1 MIELCNISLGY
12 DNRLL
17 LRNAEA
23 RFAASTLTALVGRNG
38 TGKSTLIRAIIGS
51 EKPLSGE
58 ISICGTPL
66 TDLSAAELAQRL
78 AYVGTERIR
87 TANLTCRDVVAM
99 GRMPYT
105 NWFGTLRNADFEIV
119 DRALEAVEM
128 QQFAH
133 RDIATLSDG
142 EAQRIMIAKALA
154 QESRIILLDE
164 PSAFLDI
171 PTRFEVARLLMH
183 LAHDEGKC
191 ILFSTHDTDAAF
203 EVCDQFAAI
212 ESQQLTLIA
221 KEEAHE
227 KIAKLFG
234 IAAK

>member
-1 MIELCNISLGY
+1 MIHLCNISLGY
-12 DNRLL
+12 DNRQL

-23 RFAASTLTALVGRNG
+23 HFAAATLTALVGRNG

-58 ISICGTPL
+58 ILIGGTL
-66 TDLSAAELAQRL
+66 LSELSAAELARRL

-105 NWFGTLRNADFEIV
+105 NWFGTLRRADFEIV
-119 DRALEAVEM
+119 DRALESVQM
-128 QQFAH
+128 QQFAN

-154 QESRIILLDE
+154 QESDIMLLDE
-164 PSAFLDI
+164 PCAFLDI
-171 PTRFEVARLLMH
+171 PTRFDICRLLRH
-183 LAHDEGKC
+183 LAHEEGKC
-191 ILFSTHDTDAAF
+191 ILFSTHDTDSAF

-212 ESQQLTLIA
+212 ENQQLTLIA
-221 KEEAHE
+221 KEDARN

-234 IAAK
+234 IATK